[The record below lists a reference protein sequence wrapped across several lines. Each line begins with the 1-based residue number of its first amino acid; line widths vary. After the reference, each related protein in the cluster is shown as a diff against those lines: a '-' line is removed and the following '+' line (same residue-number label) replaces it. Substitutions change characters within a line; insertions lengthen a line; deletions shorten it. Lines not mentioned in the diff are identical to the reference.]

1 MKKIGLYVVGL
12 LGICIEGKS
21 QDYDARNYHNRYI
34 QAIERV
40 KLSYV
45 CGTNKRTNQYVH
57 PSALD
62 SGIFNL
68 FSTIALNDANLIK
81 AGTAGSITQDKDKST
96 LSFNYSNLSK
106 SKRYLLNFGLYA
118 NTIGGIGD
126 IFSGNTWAKGAGLTV
141 GGTWLNPYNT
151 RIYDQNKCIELMEKR
166 NQFGR
171 ILKRRY
177 VEWLNSYEQLKLDS
191 INAMQIINTEINNTN
206 PQYSSQ
212 QLERAYAVIDST
224 KKILQKLRSQTINIQ
239 NLEKVEEQDEAYDE
253 IVSKDFIDF
262 DIKNAPFTGYKLH
275 WLSWDINFGVGSNKL
290 YNDTLKTS
298 DSLLQFRTSD
308 YLRGRFGVSYNFSH
322 SGPKTQWF
330 LSFGISVRNTNFL
343 ENRKIAEIPYIQ
355 FDSSINKI
363 TIKNNEGK
371 SLGSLTELKNSV
383 IAWTPSIYASF
394 FFGKKKAIGIEFN
407 NQYSFF
413 SNKPKDVAMKQQFT
427 STIGILFR
435 VNTKEELSKG
445 TIGLVGGLINA
456 EEDTHVWKQA
466 FGVQLK
472 VGVPFKAIIN

>member
-1 MKKIGLYVVGL
+1 MKKIGLYIVGF
-12 LGICIEGKS
+12 LGIFIKGKS
-21 QDYDARNYHNRYI
+21 QEYNARNYHNSYI

-40 KLSYV
+40 NLSYV

-68 FSTIALNDANLIK
+68 FSTIGLNDANLIK

-106 SKRYLLNFGLYA
+106 SKRYLLNFGIYA
-118 NTIGGIGD
+118 NTNGGIGD
-126 IFSGNTWAKGAGLTV
+126 IFSGNTWAKGAGITF
-141 GGTWLNPYNT
+141 GGTWLTSNNS
-151 RIYDQNKCIELMEKR
+151 RIYYQDSCIKLIEKR
-166 NQFGR
+166 TQFSK

-177 VEWLNSYEQLKLDS
+177 IEWLNSYERLMQDS
-191 INAMQIINTEINNTN
+191 INAMLIINTELSNTN
-206 PQYSSQ
+206 PQYTYQ
-212 QLERAYAVIDST
+212 QLEEAYTSLEKT
-224 KKILQKLRSQTINIQ
+224 KKFLQEIRSKTIGIRSTSNSS
-239 NLEKVEEQDEAYDE
+239 NPDRTYDS
-253 IVSKDFIDF
+253 IVTKDFIDF
-262 DIKNAPFTGYKLH
+262 DLKNAPFTGYRLH
-275 WLSWDINFGVGSNKL
+275 WFSWDINFGVGSNKL

-298 DSLLQFRTSD
+298 DSLLHFRTSD
-308 YLRGRFGVSYNFSH
+308 YLRGRFGLSYNFSRF
-322 SGPKTQWF
+322 GPRV
-330 LSFGISVRNTNFL
+330 LSYISIGLSIRNTNFL

-363 TIKNNEGK
+363 TIKDNEGK

-413 SNKPKDVAMKQQFT
+413 SNKPKDIAMKQQFT

-435 VNTKEELSKG
+435 VITKEELSKG